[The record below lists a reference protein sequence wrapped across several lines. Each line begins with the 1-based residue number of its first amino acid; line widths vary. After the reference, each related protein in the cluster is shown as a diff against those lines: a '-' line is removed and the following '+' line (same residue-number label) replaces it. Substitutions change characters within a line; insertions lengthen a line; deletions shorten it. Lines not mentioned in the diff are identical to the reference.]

1 MASVLDVAG
10 LVFFLPVFIFI
21 LIFTLLMGLL
31 EKTKFLGDNKVLN
44 ITAAFCIA
52 AVSVFAGRVT
62 GLISEVVPWIVFVF
76 VLMALIFAIYGF
88 FGVQNKDIWAL
99 FGEPLPFI
107 LILVIVV
114 IGISVVFESSLSPYQ
129 PGANGT
135 AVTVSGAVP
144 GALNPRT
151 EMIRTV
157 THPRLLGALFIM
169 ITAASTIHFLTK
181 KIEGEK

>member
-21 LIFTLLMGLL
+21 LIFTLLLGLL
-31 EKTKFLGDNKVLN
+31 EKTELLGKNKVLN

-52 AVSVFAGRVT
+52 AVSVFAGKLT

-76 VLMALIFAIYGF
+76 ILMALIFAIYGF
-88 FGVQNKDIWAL
+88 FGVANKDIWEL

-107 LILVIVV
+107 LILVIVI

-129 PGANGT
+129 AGANVT
-135 AVTVSGAVP
+135 AAAVTGAGY

-151 EMIRTV
+151 EMIRTI

-181 KIEGEK
+181 KIEGD